1 MQIIPDPLYIHFLQ
15 FFTMTRN
22 STLIRIFKK
31 LRISNKLR
39 TSTTNSLATPTIK
52 LFKATSLI
60 LIAVLWTAVLTSSCN
75 SSQPTAKLPETPEN
89 FGSIERIDSSIST
102 IISPDAKV
110 EIVAEGFEWSEGP
123 VWIPS
128 HNMLLFSDIPPNSI
142 YKWTEEKGKELY
154 LKPSGYTGSAPWTG
168 GEPGSNGLLLDD
180 EGNLILCQHGDRRI
194 AMMNAPIDSPKAEFV
209 TVADNYN
216 GKRFDSP
223 NDAVRRSDGSIFFT
237 DPPYGLPNYT
247 DDSTKDAPYQG
258 VYKVD
263 PEGKVT
269 LLVDSIYRPNGIAFL
284 PGEKTLLVADSERA
298 KWYAYDFD
306 ENDSLVNGRIFYDAT
321 EASKTDKGGPDG
333 MKVDNNGN
341 VYATGPGGIWIF
353 DKNAKVL
360 GKIKVPVATSNV
372 ALADDDK
379 TLYITAD
386 MYLLRVKLR

>member
-1 MQIIPDPLYIHFLQ
+1 MLHYYSTPITTLANKFQSFITQIILVLAI
-15 FFTMTRN
+15 
-22 STLIRIFKK
+22 TL
-31 LRISNKLR
+31 
-39 TSTTNSLATPTIK
+39 T
-52 LFKATSLI
+52 
-60 LIAVLWTAVLTSSCN
+60 SCN
-75 SSQPTAKLPETPEN
+75 SSNTTARLPETPEN
-89 FGSIERIDSSIST
+89 FGSIERTDSAINSLIN
-102 IISPDAKV
+102 PDAKV
-110 EIVAEGFEWSEGP
+110 EILADGFEWSEGP
-123 VWIPS
+123 VWVPG
-128 HNMLLFSDIPPNSI
+128 HNMLLFSDIPPNAI
-142 YKWTEEKGKELY
+142 YKWTAEKGKELY
-154 LKPSGYTGSAPWTG
+154 LKPSGYTGPATRG

-194 AMMNAPIDSPKAEFV
+194 ALMNAPIDSPKAEFI
-209 TVADNYN
+209 TIADNYN

-237 DPPYGLPNYT
+237 DPPYGLANFT
-247 DDSTKDAPYQG
+247 EDSTKDAPYQG

-263 PEGKVT
+263 PEGKVS
-269 LLVDSIYRPNGIAFL
+269 LLVDSIFRPNGIAFL

-306 ENDSLVNGRIFYDAT
+306 DRDSIVNGRIFYDAS

-333 MKVDNNGN
+333 MKVDSNGN

-360 GKIKVPVATSNV
+360 GKIRIPVATSNV